1 MQAVTDALK
10 ESNLYVCN
18 DKLYLHWPTKS
29 IRLDKYLYQCYHNT
43 RLEQV
48 CRFEYKKNLYLRDY
62 ILDCRKSNLGIL
74 GRDKIAHTRSR
85 DVGVVTIGNCQYVK
99 VWMKKYNRTFYC
111 DNLPGVYDLLADT
124 RLCYL
129 VSNHNK
135 IQASINS
142 GEYIPHMGQVAI
154 AAYQNVLTD
163 HNLEQAREIINQFT
177 DYQRL
182 DADHL
187 IEDRSNCS
195 RFNLSLMDGIN
206 KVKYNFLGRFYEPWR
221 IYGAY
226 DPDKDHYLIEL
237 DLIEEFSA
245 NVPTVVQS
253 WFFRCKSAESLI
265 NLLENLQARNNTI
278 LSRSKLDEIYIN
290 YNNEVWAFPTPWKQ
304 YQRIR
309 EKYGQKMPI
318 VKRDTVDDILHQQQ
332 LIEMDSRK
340 FVDWTI
346 LQPDSNVIDY
356 ANHLLALTHRP
367 ATHLRIEQIS

>member
-1 MQAVTDALK
+1 M
-10 ESNLYVCN
+10 
-18 DKLYLHWPTKS
+18 
-29 IRLDKYLYQCYHNT
+29 
-43 RLEQV
+43 
-48 CRFEYKKNLYLRDY
+48 
-62 ILDCRKSNLGIL
+62 
-74 GRDKIAHTRSR
+74 
-85 DVGVVTIGNCQYVK
+85 
-99 VWMKKYNRTFYC
+99 
-111 DNLPGVYDLLADT
+111 
-124 RLCYL
+124 
-129 VSNHNK
+129 
-135 IQASINS
+135 
-142 GEYIPHMGQVAI
+142 VAI
-154 AAYQNVLTD
+154 
-163 HNLEQAREIINQFT
+163 
-177 DYQRL
+177 
-182 DADHL
+182 

-290 YNNEVWAFPTPWKQ
+290 YNNEVWAFPTPWKKN
-304 YQRIR
+304 QRIR

>member
-1 MQAVTDALK
+1 MFVSIGKL
-10 ESNLYVCN
+10 
-18 DKLYLHWPTKS
+18 KLYWFNKS
-29 IRLDKYLYQCYHNT
+29 INLDKFLYQIYHNIVLNPQDRVNST
-43 RLEQV
+43 KYST
-48 CRFEYKKNLYLRDY
+48 CFENNIFDY
-62 ILDCRKSNLGIL
+62 RKSNLGVL
-74 GRDKIAHTRSR
+74 GRDKIAHTKSR
-85 DVGVVTIGNCQYVK
+85 DVDIVTIGNREYVK

-111 DNLPGVYDLLADT
+111 DNIYNVYDLLIDT

-154 AAYQNVLTD
+154 ASYQNLLAD
-163 HNLEQAREIINQFT
+163 HNLEQAREIISQLT

-182 DADHL
+182 DVDHL

-206 KVKYNFLGRFYEPWR
+206 KVKYNFLGRFYDPWR

-226 DPDKDHYLIEL
+226 DPDKHHYLIEL
-237 DLIEEFSA
+237 DLIEDFSR
-245 NVPTVVQS
+245 NVSTVVQS
-253 WFFRCKSAESLI
+253 WFFKCKNAESLI

-290 YNNEVWAFPTPWKQ
+290 YRNEVWAFPTPWKQ
-304 YQRIR
+304 YQQIR
-309 EKYGQKMPI
+309 ARCGQKMPI

-332 LIEMDSRK
+332 LIEMDSSK

-346 LQPDSNVIDY
+346 LQLDSNVIDY
-356 ANHLLALTHRP
+356 AHHLLAMTHKP
-367 ATHLRIEQIS
+367 ATHLRIEQIR